1 MTAADPTEDTR
12 RSMIEAGV
20 PEAIL
25 TEIQSVVEPADERL
39 VWNTA
44 QLQEDYTVQGF
55 MAPYCLV
62 TRKADGVKGTLMFTH
77 SPRWY
82 FTFEPTEGES

>member
-1 MTAADPTEDTR
+1 MTDDPTEDTR

-25 TEIQSVVEPADERL
+25 VAAVKGDWP
-39 VWNTA
+39 VWDTA
-44 QLQEDYTVQGF
+44 GLQRDYSVQGF

-82 FTFEPTEGES
+82 FQFEPTDG